1 MNDFDS
7 QNMHFGNLRAGQAI
21 ESISFIAF
29 ATRTHCGCSSSKCSS
44 SVSLELLICLTFMFW
59 GILSCYILWCESVA
73 RRVSEGMNDSFGKL
87 WSWFLFMK
95 GFLWW
100 KIALYSKCMFF
111 FLYNERLFIVIDDSM
126 KNIHRNFPC
135 NLTLY

>member
-1 MNDFDS
+1 
-7 QNMHFGNLRAGQAI
+7 MHFGNLRAGQTI

-73 RRVSEGMNDSFGKL
+73 RQVSEGMNDSFGKL

-111 FLYNERLFIVIDDSM
+111 YIMQGYLLSLMIQWRTSTE
-126 KNIHRNFPC
+126 NFHLIWHYINVC
-135 NLTLY
+135 LCKLHW